1 MELLRITLLTR
12 KKLQR
17 LRSLLQTSVKKKNE
31 EAQHVNV
38 KMREANNQHPY
49 PDEYEF
55 RILAVDLPED
65 DTEQRVW

>member
-49 PDEYEF
+49 PDENEF